1 MEDIHEHYNV
11 KNILH
16 LNFPA
21 KKLTTSRSK
30 IRNSSISLEIESWIF
45 GQTKVVRNSVFNFD
59 TYMFHSTWDIST
71 SLWGQIGK
79 KWSNVGKSALVRL
92 SRIGSDAKIGLWAK
106 IEKARRPTTTLLTT
120 IFKCRVRT
128 LEDAA
133 PTFYTLGDN
142 SDSFMITMLT

>member
-1 MEDIHEHYNV
+1 MEDIHEHLYLTFEFFLPKNWPPVGAKFEILQFLWRFNV
-11 KNILH
+11 E
-16 LNFPA
+16 F
-21 KKLTTSRSK
+21 
-30 IRNSSISLEIESWIF
+30 F

-59 TYMFHSTWDIST
+59 TYMFHSTWEIST
-71 SLWGQIGK
+71 SLCGQIGE
-79 KWSNVGKSALVRL
+79 KWSNVGKSALVKL

-106 IEKARRPTTTLLTT
+106 IEKARRPATTLLTT

-142 SDSFMITMLT
+142 SDTFMIMKLT